1 MSFPGVYQARFKV
14 LSGLTVQCR
23 AQKTE
28 SRLDEWE
35 KLKKDW
41 KQHAVSKLLVSQG
54 ESHFFKTIKIN
65 SNFEFRRVKIKN
77 GVENEEKPVKNLM
90 KQRTL
95 ELPLKSLDLA
105 FWKAVSNEVKAEVI
119 WGHL

>member
-1 MSFPGVYQARFKV
+1 MSNKQALKAQVDYLSSAGRSRVKV
-14 LSGLTVQCR
+14 GFMSEKNSKR
-23 AQKTE
+23 TE
-28 SRLDEWE
+28 
-35 KLKKDW
+35 K
-41 KQHAVSKLLVSQG
+41 HAVSKLLVSQG
-54 ESHFFKTIKIN
+54 ESHFFKTIEIN